1 MEVMAGDGIRLRL
14 DTVWGMTPLIIDTDP
29 GIDDAYAI
37 ALACAS
43 PDVDLIGVT
52 TVFGNVGLANTTR
65 NALRVL
71 ALYGREDVPVA
82 AGADRPL
89 VFPHEHR
96 ARHVHGEDGLSGL
109 AGTLP
114 ERATGVAG
122 TDAVSLMVRLLDEA
136 PAPVTIVPIGPLT
149 NIALLLAAH
158 PSVRTKIER
167 LVIMGGG
174 LSGGNVTA
182 AAEFNIWSDPEAAR
196 RVLVEESVPVTLVPM
211 DLTMQC
217 AVDSAWLDELAA
229 SGPRGATLVRLS
241 TAYRAHYEKAL
252 GRDGIVI
259 HDAVAVAEA
268 VKPGLLATTRMPV
281 EVDCG
286 HGPSRG
292 MTIGDRRASK
302 VRETGSPREID
313 VALSADLDEVR
324 SFLLSR
330 LAGE

>member
-1 MEVMAGDGIRLRL
+1 
-14 DTVWGMTPLIIDTDP
+14 MTRLIIDTDP
-29 GIDDAYAI
+29 GIDDAYAL

-65 NALRVL
+65 NALRML

-89 VFPHEHR
+89 VHPHAHR

-109 AGTLP
+109 SDTLP
-114 ERATGVAG
+114 ERKKGVAG
-122 TDAVSLMVRLLDEA
+122 TDAVSLMVKLLDES
-136 PAPVTIVPIGPLT
+136 PEPVTIVPIGPLT

-158 PSVRTKIER
+158 PSAQGKIER

-174 LSGGNVTA
+174 LAGGNVTA

-196 RVLVEESVPVTLVPM
+196 RVLVEESVPTTLVPM
-211 DLTMQC
+211 DLTTRC
-217 AVDSAWLDELAA
+217 AVDGAWLDRLAA
-229 SGPRGATLVRLS
+229 SGPRGATLVKL
-241 TAYRAHYEKAL
+241 TAAYRSHYKLSL
-252 GRDGIVI
+252 GHDGAVI

-268 VKPGLLATTRMPV
+268 IRPGLLRTTAMPV

-286 HGPSRG
+286 QGPARG
-292 MTIGDRRASK
+292 QTIGDRRASR
-302 VRETGSPREID
+302 VRLEETPRDID
-313 VALSADLDEVR
+313 VALDADLDEVR
-324 SFLLSR
+324 AFLLSR
-330 LAGE
+330 LAGQQ